1 MLPTTH
7 LFVVGCLVLVVAG
20 CSMPRESRFD
30 AIRSGW
36 TEADVR
42 KSIGEPTVIVPG
54 EIDED
59 GVTIDGPR
67 WQYGDTLSTMT
78 TAATFPRTIPDR
90 VWVVWFDVDGLV
102 RRTRRPVTV
111 LEDGESEVAAPDTPL
126 FPPVMPPRNR

>member
-1 MLPTTH
+1 MSRVACVSL
-7 LFVVGCLVLVVAG
+7 VGCVLLMAAG
-20 CSMPRESRFD
+20 CSIPIESRFD
-30 AIRSGW
+30 AIRPGW
-36 TEADVR
+36 TERDVR
-42 KSIGEPTVIVPG
+42 KAVGEPTVVVPG
-54 EIDED
+54 ETNED
-59 GVTIDGPR
+59 GVRIEGPR

-78 TAATFPRTIPDR
+78 TAATFPRTVPDR

>member
-1 MLPTTH
+1 
-7 LFVVGCLVLVVAG
+7 
-20 CSMPRESRFD
+20 MPRESRFD

-90 VWVVWFDVDGLV
+90 VWVIWFDVDGLV
-102 RRTRRPVTV
+102 RRTRAPITGIQ
-111 LEDGESEVAAPDTPL
+111 DGDTDVVAPDTPL

>member
-1 MLPTTH
+1 MLPTTP
-7 LFVVGCLVLVVAG
+7 LFAVGCLVLVVAG

-90 VWVVWFDVDGLV
+90 VWVIWFDVDGLV
-102 RRTRRPVTV
+102 RRTRAPITGIQ
-111 LEDGESEVAAPDTPL
+111 DGDTDAVAPDTPL

>member
-1 MLPTTH
+1 MLRTVH
-7 LFVVGCLVLVVAG
+7 VLVVGCLLLAAAG
-20 CSMPRESRFD
+20 CSIPAESRFD
-30 AIRSGW
+30 AIRPGW

-42 KSIGEPTVIVPG
+42 KAIGEPTVVVPG
-54 EIDED
+54 ESDED

-78 TAATFPRTIPDR
+78 TAATFPRTVPDR

-102 RRTRRPVTV
+102 RRTRRPVAV
-111 LEDGESEVAAPDTPL
+111 LEAGESAVTATDPPL

>member
-20 CSMPRESRFD
+20 CSIPGESRFD

-78 TAATFPRTIPDR
+78 TAATFPRTIPNR
-90 VWVVWFDVDGLV
+90 VWVIWFDVDGFV
-102 RRTRRPVTV
+102 RRTRAPITGIEGGDTDAVV
-111 LEDGESEVAAPDTPL
+111 PDTPL

>member
-1 MLPTTH
+1 
-7 LFVVGCLVLVVAG
+7 
-20 CSMPRESRFD
+20 MPRESRFD

-111 LEDGESEVAAPDTPL
+111 LEDGESEAAAPDTPL

>member
-1 MLPTTH
+1 MLRTVH
-7 LFVVGCLVLVVAG
+7 VLVVGCLLFAAAG
-20 CSMPRESRFD
+20 CSIPVESRFD

-42 KSIGEPTVIVPG
+42 KAVGEPTVVVPG
-54 EIDED
+54 ESDED

-78 TAATFPRTIPDR
+78 TAATFPRTVPDR

-102 RRTRRPVTV
+102 RRTRKPVAV
-111 LEDGESEVAAPDTPL
+111 LEDGESGGTAPETSL

>member
-1 MLPTTH
+1 MLRTVH
-7 LFVVGCLVLVVAG
+7 VLVVGCLLLATAG
-20 CSMPRESRFD
+20 CSIPAESRFD
-30 AIRSGW
+30 AIRPGW

-42 KSIGEPTVIVPG
+42 KAIGEPTVVVPG
-54 EIDED
+54 ESDED

-78 TAATFPRTIPDR
+78 TAATFPRTVPDR

-102 RRTRRPVTV
+102 RRTRRPAAV
-111 LEDGESEVAAPDTPL
+111 LEDGESAVTAPDPPL

>member
-1 MLPTTH
+1 MPPTTH

-20 CSMPRESRFD
+20 CSIPRESRFD

-90 VWVVWFDVDGLV
+90 VWVIWFDVDGFV
-102 RRTRRPVTV
+102 RRTRAPITGIECGDTDAV
-111 LEDGESEVAAPDTPL
+111 APDTPL